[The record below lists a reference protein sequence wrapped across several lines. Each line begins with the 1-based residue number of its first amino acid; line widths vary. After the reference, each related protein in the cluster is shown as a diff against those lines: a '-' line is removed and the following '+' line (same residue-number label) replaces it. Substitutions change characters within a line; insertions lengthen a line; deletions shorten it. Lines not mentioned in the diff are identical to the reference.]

1 MNDAILISVII
12 RILLVL
18 ILGTAVLIITQRSL
32 NSLFS
37 IYSAQSLFL
46 ALLALVLFWQEGIFS
61 LLLISLLTL
70 ISKVIIIPL
79 FLRSVLQ
86 KISIKRD
93 LEFRYLTPISS
104 ILISIGLLFGVYRL
118 FFKLSDELHFDTLFL
133 LGAVIGVSLA
143 LMGMMVIFSRR
154 KVITKTVG
162 YLTMENGVLLFS
174 LFVSELPFIVEVL
187 ILVDLLMILVL
198 ASLLAFGIDSTI
210 ESFHER
216 LRNFGLEAEE
226 Q

>member
-1 MNDAILISVII
+1 MNDPLLITVII

-18 ILGTAVLIITQRSL
+18 VLGTAVLVITQRSL
-32 NSLFS
+32 RSLFT
-37 IYSAQSLFL
+37 IYSIQSLLL
-46 ALLALVLFWQEGIFS
+46 ALLALVLYWQEGIFS

-70 ISKVIIIPL
+70 VSKAIVIPL
-79 FLRSVLQ
+79 FLRRLLR
-86 KISIKRD
+86 KIPIKRD

-104 ILISIGLLFGVYRL
+104 ILVSIGLLFGVYRL
-118 FFKLSDELHFDTLFL
+118 FYKLSDELNFEPLFL

-162 YLTMENGVLLFS
+162 YLTMENGVLLFG
-174 LFVSELPFIVEVL
+174 LFVAELPFIIEVL

-216 LRNFGLEAEE
+216 LRNFGMEAEE
-226 Q
+226 

>member
-1 MNDAILISVII
+1 MNEPMLIAVII

-18 ILGTAVLIITQRSL
+18 ILGTAVLVITQRSL
-32 NSLFS
+32 SSLFT
-37 IYSAQSLFL
+37 IYSIQSLFL
-46 ALLALVLFWQEGIFS
+46 ALLAMVLFWQEGIIS

-70 ISKVIIIPL
+70 ASKVVVIPL
-79 FLRSVLQ
+79 FLRRVLR

-93 LEFRYLTPISS
+93 LEFRYLTPVSS
-104 ILISIGLLFGVYRL
+104 IFVSIGLLFGVYRL
-118 FFKLSDELHFDTLFL
+118 FFKLSDELHFDSLFL

-154 KVITKTVG
+154 KVITKTIG
-162 YLTMENGVLLFS
+162 YLSMENGVLLFS
-174 LFVSELPFIVEVL
+174 LFVAELPFIIEVL
-187 ILVDLLMILVL
+187 ILVDLLMILVM

-216 LRNFGLEAEE
+216 LRRFGMEVEE
-226 Q
+226 